1 MTDVDKTSQVFVLKY
16 GANLRLHFNRFSL
29 FYNKQSMI
37 TILVEVVVPKH
48 CICNTQWE
56 EAEQSVICL
65 LFFSM
70 THSKVM
76 QEASLLE
83 LFHINKH
90 IPSYL
95 LSAKSQAPHH
105 IRELSSNGE
114 VRALFLCTRPQET
127 QNSTQ
132 AS

>member
-1 MTDVDKTSQVFVLKY
+1 
-16 GANLRLHFNRFSL
+16 
-29 FYNKQSMI
+29 MI
-37 TILVEVVVPKH
+37 SILVKLVVSKH
-48 CICNTQWE
+48 CTCNAQWE
-56 EAEQSVICL
+56 EAEQSLICL
-65 LFFSM
+65 LLFSM

-95 LSAKSQAPHH
+95 LSAESQAAHH

-132 AS
+132 ASR

>member
-1 MTDVDKTSQVFVLKY
+1 
-16 GANLRLHFNRFSL
+16 
-29 FYNKQSMI
+29 MI
-37 TILVEVVVPKH
+37 TILVKLVVSKH
-48 CICNTQWE
+48 CTCNAQWE
-56 EAEQSVICL
+56 EAEQSLICL
-65 LFFSM
+65 LLFSI

-95 LSAKSQAPHH
+95 LSAESQAAH
-105 IRELSSNGE
+105 IRDMSSNGE
-114 VRALFLCTRPQET
+114 GRALFLCTRPQET

>member
-1 MTDVDKTSQVFVLKY
+1 
-16 GANLRLHFNRFSL
+16 
-29 FYNKQSMI
+29 
-37 TILVEVVVPKH
+37 
-48 CICNTQWE
+48 
-56 EAEQSVICL
+56 
-65 LFFSM
+65 M

-76 QEASLLE
+76 QEASLPE

-90 IPSYL
+90 ILSHL
-95 LSAKSQAPHH
+95 LSAESQAAHH
-105 IRELSSNGE
+105 IRELSFNGE

>member
-1 MTDVDKTSQVFVLKY
+1 
-16 GANLRLHFNRFSL
+16 
-29 FYNKQSMI
+29 MI
-37 TILVEVVVPKH
+37 TILVKLVVSKH
-48 CICNTQWE
+48 QTCNAHWE
-56 EAEQSVICL
+56 EAEQSLICL
-65 LFFSM
+65 RLSCT

-83 LFHINKH
+83 RFHINKH

-95 LSAKSQAPHH
+95 LSAESQGAHH
-105 IRELSSNGE
+105 IREPSSNGE

>member
-1 MTDVDKTSQVFVLKY
+1 
-16 GANLRLHFNRFSL
+16 
-29 FYNKQSMI
+29 MI
-37 TILVEVVVPKH
+37 TILVKLVVSKH
-48 CICNTQWE
+48 CTCNAQWE
-56 EAEQSVICL
+56 EAEQSFIYL
-65 LFFSM
+65 LLFSM

-95 LSAKSQAPHH
+95 LSTESQAAHH
-105 IRELSSNGE
+105 IREASSNAE

-132 AS
+132 ASW